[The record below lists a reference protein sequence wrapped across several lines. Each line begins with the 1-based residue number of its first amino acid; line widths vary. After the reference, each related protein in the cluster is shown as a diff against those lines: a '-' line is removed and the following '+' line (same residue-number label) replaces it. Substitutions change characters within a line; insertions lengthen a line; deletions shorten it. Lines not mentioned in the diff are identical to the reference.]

1 MARFTMYVRDV
12 CDMLN
17 YRNQGKVYYDYAENI
32 KNAIPYIFKDFP
44 LFDESHREELCTKIL
59 KHYYMREIGMETY
72 EAWLLKLDER
82 MNLIM
87 PRYNEEYKTL
97 ALDYDILQDV
107 NVTTTGNSSTNS
119 NGETTSNQKIEET
132 ITGNSEITGETT
144 SNSLLSDTPQMNYAN
159 VDYATELTE
168 NNENRS
174 ENTTNNQSSTNN
186 QQMTGNTKDTST
198 TENSVT
204 VKGINGHTN
213 MSMINEY
220 RQNIINVD
228 EKIVNA
234 LSDLFMTVFGTW

>member
-1 MARFTMYVRDV
+1 MARFTMYVRDI

-17 YRNQGKVYYDYAENI
+17 YRNQGKVYHDYQENI
-32 KNAIPYIFKDFP
+32 KNAIPYIFKEFP
-44 LFDESHREELCTKIL
+44 LFDENHREELCTKIL

-107 NVTTTGNSSTNS
+107 NVTTTIKNSSKSSGSGSVKRNNEDNT
-119 NGETTSNQKIEET
+119 
-132 ITGNSEITGETT
+132 
-144 SNSLLSDTPQMNYAN
+144 LMSDTPQMNYAN
-159 VDYATELTE
+159 QDYATELTK
-168 NNENRS
+168 NKG
-174 ENTTNNQSSTNN
+174 SSTETTKSSEDSSGN
-186 QQMTGNTKDTST
+186 Q
-198 TENSVT
+198 ESVT
-204 VKGINGHTN
+204 KGINGHTN

-228 EKIVNA
+228 EKIINA
-234 LSDLFMTVFGTW
+234 LSDLFMTVFDMW

>member
-1 MARFTMYVRDV
+1 MARFTMYVKDV

-17 YRNQGKVYYDYAENI
+17 YRNQGKVYHDYQENI
-32 KNAIPYIFKDFP
+32 KNAIPYIFKEFP

-97 ALDYDILQDV
+97 ALDYDILQDI
-107 NVTTTGNSSTNS
+107 NVTTTIENSSKSSGSGSVKRNNEDNT
-119 NGETTSNQKIEET
+119 
-132 ITGNSEITGETT
+132 
-144 SNSLLSDTPQMNYAN
+144 LMSDTPQMNYAN
-159 VDYATELTE
+159 QDYATELTK
-168 NNENRS
+168 NKG
-174 ENTTNNQSSTNN
+174 SSTETTKSSEDSSGN
-186 QQMTGNTKDTST
+186 QK
-198 TENSVT
+198 SVT
-204 VKGINGHTN
+204 KGINGHTN

-228 EKIVNA
+228 EKIINA
-234 LSDLFMTVFGTW
+234 LSDLFMTVFDMW